1 MQLIAPALPLA
12 PQAVPRR
19 SACTYP
25 SVVAPLDKV
34 RHLQSSNTSPASDLP
49 QRPRPHHIPELLQPP
64 VRQLPSLRIPTREH
78 ERPARQARL
87 AIAIVIVAVATATAG
102 RTHATPHT
110 ARRLLSVPSDLE
122 ISHRDEQFAVLLLA
136 ARAAHQVQPH
146 ARPTVATRPTCPPL
160 PARQAVWPTR
170 LLPCRPPALPHK
182 LDALPDAP
190 WP

>member
-25 SVVAPLDKV
+25 SVVASLDKV

-78 ERPARQARL
+78 ERPARQALL
-87 AIAIVIVAVATATAG
+87 AIAIESLTSA
-102 RTHATPHT
+102 RTRPK
-110 ARRLLSVPSDLE
+110 ARRL
-122 ISHRDEQFAVLLLA
+122 
-136 ARAAHQVQPH
+136 
-146 ARPTVATRPTCPPL
+146 PL
-160 PARQAVWPTR
+160 PR
-170 LLPCRPPALPHK
+170 PALGR
-182 LDALPDAP
+182 
-190 WP
+190 